1 MSNYDMDEIERKQ
14 SQKQKKQW
22 REYVDKSLEHP
33 LDNRYSSQEGFGRD
47 DQDNIKEILRKNS
60 KIPSKSCQ
68 QWDAQT
74 QSYVTVVKDH
84 IKSENEEMTN
94 DPVGYERKH
103 TPKSTLPLGNRDK
116 IDEATGMILASRP
129 KLDKIEACA
138 LPLVDDNTSREEL
151 DMLRRPLEKE
161 EVTNPK
167 HYDKVGFGI
176 QPLEYIIANEL
187 DFLEG
192 NVIKY
197 VSRYPHKGGLND
209 LLKARTYIEKLIE
222 RERIKDE

>member
-1 MSNYDMDEIERKQ
+1 MSNYDMDEIERTK
-14 SQKQKKQW
+14 SQKQKEQ
-22 REYVDKSLEHP
+22 L
-33 LDNRYSSQEGFGRD
+33 GFGRD
-47 DQDNIKEILRKNS
+47 DQNNIKNILRNG
-60 KIPSKSCQ
+60 PSKPCQ

-84 IKSENEEMTN
+84 IEAENEKMTL
-94 DPVGYERKH
+94 DPVGYELYNA
-103 TPKSTLPLGNRDK
+103 PENILPPGQKD
-116 IDEATGMILASRP
+116 RP
-129 KLDKIEACA
+129 
-138 LPLVDDNTSREEL
+138 R
-151 DMLRRPLEKE
+151 LEKE

-176 QPLEYIIANEL
+176 QPLEYITANEL

>member
-1 MSNYDMDEIERKQ
+1 MSNYDMDEIERNK
-14 SQKQKKQW
+14 SQKQKEQW
-22 REYVDKSLEHP
+22 REYVDESLKHP

-47 DQDNIKEILRKNS
+47 DQTNIKEILQK
-60 KIPSKSCQ
+60 
-68 QWDAQT
+68 
-74 QSYVTVVKDH
+74 
-84 IKSENEEMTN
+84 
-94 DPVGYERKH
+94 ER
-103 TPKSTLPLGNRDK
+103 PR
-116 IDEATGMILASRP
+116 
-129 KLDKIEACA
+129 
-138 LPLVDDNTSREEL
+138 
-151 DMLRRPLEKE
+151 LEKE